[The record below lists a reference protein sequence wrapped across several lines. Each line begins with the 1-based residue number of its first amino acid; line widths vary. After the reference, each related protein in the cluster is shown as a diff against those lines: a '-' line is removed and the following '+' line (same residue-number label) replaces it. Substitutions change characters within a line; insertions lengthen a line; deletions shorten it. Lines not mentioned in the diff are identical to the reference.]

1 MGILLLIVVGAAAGF
16 IATRI
21 MKLDLG
27 VPQTIAVGVLGALA
41 GGMILRLLTTA
52 FTMLSG
58 FVGAIV
64 SVRQSAWRKIAVDG
78 RYRTCQMPGQ
88 SAGCAHAR

>member
-58 FVGAIV
+58 FVGAILGALLLIYV
-64 SVRQSAWRKIAVDG
+64 WQNFIAK
-78 RYRTCQMPGQ
+78 R
-88 SAGCAHAR
+88 